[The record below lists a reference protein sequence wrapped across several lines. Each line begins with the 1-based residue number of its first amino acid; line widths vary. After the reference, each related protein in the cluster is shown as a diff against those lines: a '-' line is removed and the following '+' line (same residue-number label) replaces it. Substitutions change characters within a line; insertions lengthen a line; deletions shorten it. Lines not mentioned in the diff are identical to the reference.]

1 MPTSANILL
10 VRHAEKPGSG
20 TDLAPAGQARAQAY
34 VAYFQNYAIGGTPV
48 RPQYLFAAAD
58 SDNSHRPRLTME
70 PLAQALGL
78 SINDKHADKDFARV
92 AEVLLTHPQ
101 YNGSN
106 VVVCWHH
113 GEILDLAAA
122 LGASAAT
129 LPASAN
135 WPAKWPGDVFGWVLQ
150 LCYDAEGTLIPAQ
163 TACLSEQLMYD
174 DCGQQPP
181 GDASST

>member
-1 MPTSANILL
+1 MPTNANILL
-10 VRHAEKPGSG
+10 IRHAEKPATG

-34 VAYFQNYAIGGTPV
+34 VAYFQNYAIGGNLV
-48 RPQYLFAAAD
+48 KPQYIFAAAD
-58 SDNSHRPRLTME
+58 SDESHRPRLTVE

-78 SINDKHADKDFARV
+78 SIDDKHKDKDYAKV
-92 AEVLLTHPQ
+92 AEDLLTHPK
-101 YNGSN
+101 YDGSN
-106 VVVCWHH
+106 VLVCWHH

-122 LGASAAT
+122 LGASAST

-150 LCYDAEGTLIPAQ
+150 LCYDAGGKLIPAQ
-163 TACLSEQLMYD
+163 TLCLSEQLMYD

-181 GDASST
+181 GSASGT

>member
-1 MPTSANILL
+1 MPSNAHVLL
-10 VRHAEKPGSG
+10 IRHAEKPDTG

-34 VAYFQNYAIGGTPV
+34 VAYFQNYAIGGTAV
-48 RPQYLFAAAD
+48 VPQYVFAAAD
-58 SDNSHRPRLTME
+58 SDESHRPRLTVT

-78 SINDKHADKDFARV
+78 QINDKHKDKDFQQV
-92 AEVLLTHPQ
+92 ADALQNHPK

-106 VVVCWHH
+106 VLVCWHH

-122 LGASAAT
+122 LGASAGT
-129 LPASAN
+129 LPPASN

-150 LCYDAEGTLIPAQ
+150 LVYGADGTLTTAQ
-163 TACLSEQLMYD
+163 TVCLSQQLMYD

-181 GDASST
+181 GPPAA